1 MTAREGREFFT
12 VKTVSEAL
20 TGFRPERRTLVET
33 VALDDALGR
42 VPAEPVAAPHAL
54 PGFARATVDGFAVR
68 AADTYGASEGLP
80 SYLDLA
86 GEVRMG
92 RPPEVEV
99 RAGTAVAIATGAP
112 LPPGADAV
120 LKIEHTQAAT
130 PELLEVLRPV
140 TPGEGMVGADEDA
153 APGGETGGDY
163 NY

>member
-1 MTAREGREFFT
+1 MGARGQREFFT

-20 TGFRPERRTLVET
+20 SGFRPGRRTPTEM

-42 VPAEPVAAPHAL
+42 LPAESITAPHAL

-86 GEVRMG
+86 GEARMG
-92 RPPEVEV
+92 RPPEGEV
-99 RAGTAVAIATGAP
+99 QPGSAVAIATGAP

-120 LKIEHTQAAT
+120 LKVEHTQSAT

-140 TPGEGMVGADEDA
+140 TPGEGMVRAD
-153 APGGETGGDY
+153 
-163 NY
+163 